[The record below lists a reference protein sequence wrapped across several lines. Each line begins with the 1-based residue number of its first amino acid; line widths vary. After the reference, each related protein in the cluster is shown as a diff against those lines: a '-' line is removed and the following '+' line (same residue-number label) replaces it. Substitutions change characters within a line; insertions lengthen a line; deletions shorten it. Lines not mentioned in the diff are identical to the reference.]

1 MDEVKNAK
9 LYNFFRAVEANSPHR
24 GNATRWQRGLGEAV
38 PPAPTDVKYNHIFKP
53 QFICIFPA
61 AERDLA
67 KRIKPIRNWMKR
79 HTFQTTIYYYI
90 H

>member
-9 LYNFFRAVEANSPHR
+9 LCNFLRTVREACPY
-24 GNATRWQRGLGEAV
+24 
-38 PPAPTDVKYNHIFKP
+38 DVKVKFVRSNYNLSA
-53 QFICIFPA
+53 CFPA

-79 HTFQTTIYYYI
+79 HTFQTTIYLLNI
-90 H
+90 IIKTPPNESQ